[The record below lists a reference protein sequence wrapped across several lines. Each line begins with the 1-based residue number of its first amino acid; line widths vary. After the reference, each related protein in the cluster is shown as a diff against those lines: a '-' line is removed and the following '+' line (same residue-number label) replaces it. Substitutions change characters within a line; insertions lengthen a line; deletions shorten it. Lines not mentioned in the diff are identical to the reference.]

1 LTVIFV
7 LLKNAYYRRDTVIFV
22 LLKNAYY
29 RRDTKKNHHSTPG
42 CHGGQFPLALVGE
55 IINKTPTF

>member
-1 LTVIFV
+1 MTAAIIKYPLTFFQYD
-7 LLKNAYYRRDTVIFV
+7 KSYH
-22 LLKNAYY
+22 
-29 RRDTKKNHHSTPG
+29 KKNHHSTPG